1 MKVALCF
8 IISYNHILHK
18 EKIWRDWIEPN
29 KDIINVYFHY
39 KKIELIHSP
48 WIRKHCIPNNCI
60 ANTTY
65 FHVVPAYMSL
75 LSYAFSHDL
84 ENKWFCLL
92 TDSCVPIISPQK
104 FRQYFL
110 NYYYASIFKWRPS
123 YWNIEIHQ
131 RANLKYLNKEYH
143 LSNTPWFTLSRDH
156 VHKSILF
163 MINKSDIYNTV
174 CKGGLA
180 NESIFAII
188 LQTFHQLKNEYY
200 TINES
205 STITDWNRMKNATSP
220 HLFINGTKEELNK
233 DIKFIENELQ
243 ENKYA
248 IFLRKVDHSFPD
260 KIILDFQNHDF
271 GHNYKN
277 HFKPKTNWLKKIKK
291 IKDKIKENLPM
302 IVYSIMSCYAFC
314 VLSFM
319 IYHMF
324 H

>member
-39 KKIELIHSP
+39 KKIELIRSQ
-48 WIRKHCIPNNCI
+48 WIRKYCIPSTCI

-65 FHVVPAYMSL
+65 FHVVPAYMSI

-104 FRQYFL
+104 FRSLFL
-110 NYYYASIFKWRPS
+110 NYYYTSIFKWRPS

-188 LQTFHQLKNEYY
+188 LQTFKQLKNEYY
-200 TINES
+200 TINQS

-220 HLFINGTKEELNK
+220 HLFTNENEDELNK
-233 DIKFIENELQ
+233 DIQFITNELR

-248 IFLRKVDHSFPD
+248 IFLRKVDTSFPD
-260 KIILDFQNHDF
+260 KIILDLQYRDF

-277 HFKPKTNWLKKIKK
+277 PFKPKTKWLKRIKEKIKK
-291 IKDKIKENLPM
+291 NLPLIIF
-302 IVYSIMSCYAFC
+302 IVISCYAVC
-314 VLSFM
+314 VLSTI
-319 IYHMF
+319 IYYF
-324 H
+324 YN